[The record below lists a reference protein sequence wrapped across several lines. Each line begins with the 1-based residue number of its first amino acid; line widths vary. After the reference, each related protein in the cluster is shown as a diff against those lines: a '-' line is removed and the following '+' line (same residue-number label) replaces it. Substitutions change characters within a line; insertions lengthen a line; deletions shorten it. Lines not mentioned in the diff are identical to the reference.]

1 MTINSLRRYL
11 AVALPFVGSAILLYS
26 CKAEHKVT
34 EEQVNT
40 ETLMTE
46 YSEDLSIQMS
56 ENGLKSYSF
65 STPLMEGYA
74 MARDPYKEFRK
85 GVKVIMYED
94 DSTSRVSATLTSNYA
109 IFYDNRKLW
118 EAKGDV
124 VVIQTNGRKL
134 YTQQLFWNQA
144 THRIYSNVD
153 SRIIDGD
160 EIYDCEGFESD
171 ENMTDWRYRKL
182 KGVTYFTDTES
193 NSNQSLAEDS
203 TDGKASNDGAKSDSK
218 KESKSIPNN
227 SKKANDSD
235 SSQSPSGLKRKE
247 QQRIDGK
254 KLNGEPKQFKAIE
267 LDKKAMPKARANRE
281 EPSM

>member
-1 MTINSLRRYL
+1 MTIVSLRRYL
-11 AVALPFVGSAILLYS
+11 AVALPLVGSAILLYS
-26 CKAEHKVT
+26 CKAEQSV
-34 EEQVNT
+34 EQEQVNP

-56 ENGLKSYSF
+56 ENGLKSYHF

-85 GVKVIMYED
+85 GIKVVMYED
-94 DSTSRVSATLTSNYA
+94 DSTANVSATMTSNYA

-153 SRIIDGD
+153 SRVVDGD
-160 EIYDCEGFESD
+160 EVYDCEGFESD

-182 KGVTYFTDTES
+182 KGVTYFTDPES
-193 NSNQSLAEDS
+193 TPDEGSKEGVNDKSKVDKGGAQVKSRNQQNATQPVTMRS
-203 TDGKASNDGAKSDSK
+203 TSRSIKS
-218 KESKSIPNN
+218 
-227 SKKANDSD
+227 SD
-235 SSQSPSGLKRKE
+235 ATKMEKREFRGGTKYE
-247 QQRIDGK
+247 QK
-254 KLNGEPKQFKAIE
+254 KLDQ
-267 LDKKAMPKARANRE
+267 KAMPIAKPQLDDKLSR
-281 EPSM
+281 

>member
-1 MTINSLRRYL
+1 MTIVSLRRYL
-11 AVALPFVGSAILLYS
+11 AVALPLVGSAILLYS
-26 CKAEHKVT
+26 CKAEQSV
-34 EEQVNT
+34 EQEQVNP

-56 ENGLKSYSF
+56 ENGLKSYHF

-85 GVKVIMYED
+85 GIKVVMYED
-94 DSTSRVSATLTSNYA
+94 DSTANVSATMTSNYA

-153 SRIIDGD
+153 SRVVDGD
-160 EIYDCEGFESD
+160 EVYDCEGFESD

-193 NSNQSLAEDS
+193 TPDE
-203 TDGKASNDGAKSDSK
+203 G
-218 KESKSIPNN
+218 
-227 SKKANDSD
+227 
-235 SSQSPSGLKRKE
+235 RKE
-247 QQRIDGK
+247 GVNDKSKVDKGGEQVKSRNQQNATQPVTMRSTSRSIKSSDATKMEKREFRGGTKYEQK
-254 KLNGEPKQFKAIE
+254 K
-267 LDKKAMPKARANRE
+267 LDKKAMPIAKPQLDDKLSR
-281 EPSM
+281 